1 MRVMSTMDSTGHVTD
16 ESREVVLIL
25 TQEFCLLLLK
35 LSEISNCFL
44 VKCVRYLISVFAVVC
59 L

>member
-1 MRVMSTMDSTGHVTD
+1 MRVISTMDSTGHVTD
-16 ESREVVLIL
+16 ESREVVQSDFNSGIL
-25 TQEFCLLLLK
+25 YA

-44 VKCVRYLISVFAVVC
+44 VKCVRYWISVFAVVC

>member
-1 MRVMSTMDSTGHVTD
+1 MRVISTMDSTEHVTD
-16 ESREVVLIL
+16 ESREEVLIFNSGIL
-25 TQEFCLLLLK
+25 FA

-44 VKCVRYLISVFAVVC
+44 VKCVRYLIPVFAVVC